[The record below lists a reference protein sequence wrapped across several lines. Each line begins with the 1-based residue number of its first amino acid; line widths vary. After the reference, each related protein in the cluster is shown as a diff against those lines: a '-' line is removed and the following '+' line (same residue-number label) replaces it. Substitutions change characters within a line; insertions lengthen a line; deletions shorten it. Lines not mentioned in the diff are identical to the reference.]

1 MGIFEKLRKSQN
13 TSDAFTE
20 LMKSD
25 WEHFTKL
32 LDAVHYCKL
41 LDECFFLLLALTE
54 ELGTPEAKEAVDMA
68 KAYRVFVHGQYFK
81 GEDKEKFLKQS
92 KELESMNCKEFRK
105 FIHSF
110 TPTFYKK

>member
-1 MGIFEKLRKSQN
+1 MGIFDKLRKSGN

-32 LDAVHYCKL
+32 IDAVHYCKS
-41 LDECFFLLLALTE
+41 LDDCFFLLLFLTE
-54 ELGTPEAKEAVDMA
+54 QLGTPEAKEAVDIA
-68 KAYRVFVHGQYFK
+68 KAYRVFVHRQYFK
-81 GEDKEKFLKQS
+81 GEDKEKLLEQS
-92 KELESMNCKEFRK
+92 KELESMNIKEFRK

-110 TPTFYKK
+110 TPTFYKR